1 MRVVPD
7 HPGAHMPHES
17 LNHSQWNAELN
28 HVRNEGVPQ
37 VMEAQSRESGRL
49 RQRMPC
55 RVPRLLML
63 VGIIPALAF
72 DDDHELETDLTGP

>member
-72 DDDHELETDLTGP
+72 VLAMSNAGEVFRH